1 MSQLRPSSD
10 VPAIAASSRGLRY
23 GDGVFVTLRIH
34 NGVLLDAA
42 LQTMRLQR
50 AAEAIGLR
58 PPEHFQAPS
67 EAAGN
72 LAAIVAGLGP
82 SITDGVVRVQW
93 FAGAGPRGFGRESVR
108 SDAIVDLSPEPTPR
122 DVSLVVLPSGQ
133 VPLPA
138 LPKFKTCSAL
148 ANILCAREALSR
160 GADEAV
166 RVDSGVL
173 LETASANLFWFQEG
187 ILFTP
192 ESSLPLYPGSMRER
206 ILDCAPTIG
215 IRVEE
220 GAYPADRLI
229 DAQTVIVANATR
241 GIEVAQL
248 VDGRTMGPPP
258 DSLATLTSAVEAQRQ
273 ALGIS
278 LVETGDAST

>member
-1 MSQLRPSSD
+1 
-10 VPAIAASSRGLRY
+10 
-23 GDGVFVTLRIH
+23 
-34 NGVLLDAA
+34 LDAA
-42 LQTMRLQR
+42 LQTKRLQH
-50 AAEAIGLR
+50 AAEAIGLE
-58 PPEHFQAPS
+58 PPEHFQSPS

-72 LAAIVAGLGP
+72 LAAIVARLGP

-93 FAGAGPRGFGRESVR
+93 FAGAGPRGFGRESVQ

-122 DVSLVVLPSGQ
+122 NVSLVVLPNGQ

-138 LPKFKTCSAL
+138 LPQFKTCSAL

-192 ESSLPLYPGSMRER
+192 ESALPLYPGSMRER

-220 GAYPADRLI
+220 GTYAADRLT
-229 DAQTVIVANATR
+229 DAQTVFVANAAR
-241 GIEVAQL
+241 GIEVARL

-258 DSLATLTSAVEAQRQ
+258 DSLAKLTSAVEAQRQ

-278 LVETGDAST
+278 LAEPGDASA